1 MPLYDAHNHLQDE
14 ALAPHLDAIVAD
26 LTDLPLAG
34 AVVNGTCEN
43 DWSRVAALAAR
54 HPWVRPSYGLH
65 PWDAGNRTEHWFERL
80 REHLAADPHA
90 AVGEIGLDRWMLQA
104 REDDPRLAGLR
115 RAPLPEQ
122 GEVMLKQLALA
133 AGDNRPVT
141 LHCLHAWGALCEILE
156 RVNLP
161 ERGFLLHA
169 YAGPAELVPR
179 FARLGAY
186 FSFNPAFLPPE
197 KTNRTGDSFPGN
209 ARLETF
215 RHIPPDR
222 LLIETDAPAMSPPPA
237 WRTHALPDDLNHP
250 GNLLAAFHGLAA
262 VLDQPPGELAPQ
274 LEANFLRLFGPP
286 PDKPTPP
293 LHT

>member
-1 MPLYDAHNHLQDE
+1 RRRRHHRHHPHRGPRPAPQPLPHPPQRPRRRARPHPPARHRRRLMFFDAHNHLQDE
-14 ALAPHLDAIVAD
+14 ALAPHLDAIAAD
-26 LTDLPLAG
+26 LAALPLAG
-34 AVVNGTCEN
+34 AVVNGTCED

-80 REHLAADPHA
+80 REHLAADPRA

-179 FARLGAY
+179 FARLGA
-186 FSFNPAFLPPE
+186 
-197 KTNRTGDSFPGN
+197 
-209 ARLETF
+209 
-215 RHIPPDR
+215 
-222 LLIETDAPAMSPPPA
+222 
-237 WRTHALPDDLNHP
+237 
-250 GNLLAAFHGLAA
+250 
-262 VLDQPPGELAPQ
+262 
-274 LEANFLRLFGPP
+274 
-286 PDKPTPP
+286 
-293 LHT
+293 